1 MLAHR
6 ESGALASRLIEESC
20 LNQGIESSQLSLHSD
35 RGPSMMSQSVAML
48 SARLGLQLSHNRPH
62 VSNDNPFSE
71 AQFKTLKY
79 RPEFPN
85 RFGSYEHALSVS
97 RELFHWYNNEHYHGS
112 LGLMTPAS
120 VHYGHAPRL
129 LEHRRVVL
137 TDAFRRYPERFV
149 HGSPEPP
156 SMPEAVW
163 INPPAEKTTHQDA
176 LGATISTPDNLQHP
190 PSLSSY
196 ELSAGLAVP
205 AGSEVRH

>member
-1 MLAHR
+1 MAPFFLI
-6 ESGALASRLIEESC
+6 ASFDTDDLEGSHSPISTRFRI
-20 LNQGIESSQLSLHSD
+20 SS
-35 RGPSMMSQSVAML
+35 
-48 SARLGLQLSHNRPH
+48 
-62 VSNDNPFSE
+62 
-71 AQFKTLKY
+71 
-79 RPEFPN
+79 
-85 RFGSYEHALSVS
+85 
-97 RELFHWYNNEHYHGS
+97 
-112 LGLMTPAS
+112 
-120 VHYGHAPRL
+120 L
-129 LEHRRVVL
+129 LEHQRVVL

-176 LGATISTPDNLQHP
+176 LGATISTPDDLQHP